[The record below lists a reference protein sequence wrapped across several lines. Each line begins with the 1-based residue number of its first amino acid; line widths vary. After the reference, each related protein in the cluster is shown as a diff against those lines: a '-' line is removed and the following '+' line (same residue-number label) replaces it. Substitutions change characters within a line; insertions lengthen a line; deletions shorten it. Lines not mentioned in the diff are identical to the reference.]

1 MDTNKRHENYPNW
14 IVLLS
19 NLVSLGI
26 VALGFLIFLRIHLLF
41 ALGYILYF
49 LFLEYRLIRHHCTDC
64 YYFGRTCAF
73 GHGRISAVFFK
84 QGNAAKFC
92 NHSMTWKDIILDILI
107 SLLPVLAGIILMVI
121 EFDYFIL
128 AATIG
133 IILLTTFGNSFIRG
147 RLACRYCKQRD
158 LGCPAEALFNKNKN
172 ESDGNKQ

>member
-1 MDTNKRHENYPNW
+1 
-14 IVLLS
+14 
-19 NLVSLGI
+19 
-26 VALGFLIFLRIHLLF
+26 
-41 ALGYILYF
+41 
-49 LFLEYRLIRHHCTDC
+49 
-64 YYFGRTCAF
+64 
-73 GHGRISAVFFK
+73 
-84 QGNAAKFC
+84 
-92 NHSMTWKDIILDILI
+92 MTWKDIILDILI